1 MFARSNKNFLC
12 RKRLQ
17 LCILQ
22 TNLQWERERERDR
35 ETERDRERD
44 RMVGWRERKYFKGTN
59 FLVPFLI
66 SKDLMQRC
74 GLVHI
79 ATIMKNQSKVYR
91 GGCIEYQR
99 PASTAPVRAL
109 SDWPGSIT
117 LLSPKPRINRY
128 TQSGINFCW
137 SKQYT
142 KAWFLKSC
150 QCQNICPTRFS
161 W

>member
-1 MFARSNKNFLC
+1 
-12 RKRLQ
+12 
-17 LCILQ
+17 
-22 TNLQWERERERDR
+22 
-35 ETERDRERD
+35 
-44 RMVGWRERKYFKGTN
+44 MVGWRERKYFKGTN

-66 SKDLMQRC
+66 SNDLMQRC

-79 ATIMKNQSKVYR
+79 ATIMKNQSKVFR

-128 TQSGINFCW
+128 TQSGINFC
-137 SKQYT
+137 
-142 KAWFLKSC
+142 
-150 QCQNICPTRFS
+150 
-161 W
+161 